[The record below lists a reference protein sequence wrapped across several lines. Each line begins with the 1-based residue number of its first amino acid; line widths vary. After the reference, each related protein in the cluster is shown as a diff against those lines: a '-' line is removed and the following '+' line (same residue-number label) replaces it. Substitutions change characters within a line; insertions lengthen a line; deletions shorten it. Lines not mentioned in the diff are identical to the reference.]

1 MNIIVQILPYVIL
14 PFILAIPLGL
24 YMSKLVDGEKN
35 FMTKVISPFENKV
48 YKWLKINQKEM
59 NWKKYLSSVLS
70 LSVMSFIVLFLILKF
85 QDLLPMNSNHFTGMS
100 WTLAFNTAI
109 SFVTNTDWQSYSGET
124 TLSNFSQIAGLTVQ
138 NFVSAA
144 VGIAVLFAL
153 IRGLKRSSVNV
164 IGNFWKDFIRIQLY
178 VLIPLSL
185 VTSVILIATGV
196 PQTFSGSKTVDLVQP
211 VAVNDNGV
219 PITNAKINVKTKAVT
234 VNGKKINNVSII
246 TKEELPLYAQASQVA
261 IKQLGSNGGGVLG
274 TNSAHPYENPSPL
287 SNFIEM
293 TAMMLIPAALCF
305 TFGFSIKRRRE
316 GIAIFI
322 TMTIL
327 LTFGLV
333 VSVLM
338 EQKGFSLA
346 HIGNLNMEGKEIRN
360 GVTISSIWSVFA
372 TATGTGSVNASLD
385 SFSAFAGM
393 IFMILIQLGEVAFGG
408 VGSGLYGMLGFVI
421 LTVFIASLMVG
432 RTPTYL
438 GKKIGP
444 KEMRMAVLACL
455 ATPLAILLG
464 SGIAATLKSTLGSL
478 TNSGAHGFSELLY
491 AFSSAGGNNGSSFSG
506 FNGNTEI
513 LNILLGLVMI
523 IGRFLPIFAV
533 LVIAGSM
540 AKQKVSAETSGTLST
555 SNITFIVLL
564 ILVILIIGVLSFFPA
579 LSLGPIADFLTR
591 R

>member
-1 MNIIVQILPYVIL
+1 MNIIVQVLPYVIL

-346 HIGNLNMEGKEIRN
+346 HIGNLNMEGKETRN

-421 LTVFIASLMVG
+421 LAVFIASLMVG

-540 AKQKVSAETSGTLST
+540 AKQKISAETSGTLST